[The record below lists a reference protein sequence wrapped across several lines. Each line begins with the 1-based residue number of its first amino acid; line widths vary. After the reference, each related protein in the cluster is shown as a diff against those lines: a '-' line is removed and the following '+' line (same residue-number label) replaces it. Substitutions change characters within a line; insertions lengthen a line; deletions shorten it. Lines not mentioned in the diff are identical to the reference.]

1 MFTLKNK
8 TYTSDSLYIEV
19 IGNGSQQ
26 QNAPSAGNA
35 GSDNQDVEPAGNDIF
50 VNLSLNRKD
59 VYLGE
64 YIAATVKLYTR
75 VNLSGINEIK
85 YPPFNNFLKSDITT
99 PPLTSLKQEN
109 VRGTIY
115 GTGVVQQ
122 FLLYPQVTG
131 EIEIDPVQIS
141 VLVQQKSRTVRIH
154 FSEISLLH
162 IRQFPGQLQ
171 ASL

>member
-1 MFTLKNK
+1 MHLQNLLLKDK
-8 TYTSDSLYIEV
+8 TYSSDSLHIEV
-19 IGNGSQQ
+19 IGTGSQQ
-26 QNAPSAGNA
+26 QNVTSGGNA
-35 GSDNQDVEPAGNDIF
+35 AADNQDVENAGNDIF
-50 VNLSLNRKD
+50 VNLTLSRKD
-59 VYLGE
+59 VYIGE

-85 YPPFNNFLKSDITT
+85 NPPFNNFLKSDITT

-131 EIEIDPVQIS
+131 
-141 VLVQQKSRTVRIH
+141 RN
-154 FSEISLLH
+154 
-162 IRQFPGQLQ
+162 
-171 ASL
+171 